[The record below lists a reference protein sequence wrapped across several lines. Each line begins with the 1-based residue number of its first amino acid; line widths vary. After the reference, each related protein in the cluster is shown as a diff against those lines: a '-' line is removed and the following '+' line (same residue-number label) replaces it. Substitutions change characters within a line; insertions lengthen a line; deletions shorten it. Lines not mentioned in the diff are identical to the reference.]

1 MGVGRKSTLNTGF
14 KKITNRGLVE
24 LPPRFRKIVV
34 LPLFNLHESLR
45 FGKGLENAYSL
56 TIRNDF
62 VIVPMHD
69 KRRAL
74 DFLNMLIVG
83 ETVPWEKGNLSN
95 GPERREKRRF

>member
-1 MGVGRKSTLNTGF
+1 LGAGRKSTLNTGF

-24 LPPRFRKIVV
+24 FPARFRKIVV
-34 LPLFNLHESLR
+34 LPLFNLQEFLR

-69 KRRAL
+69 KRRTL
-74 DFLNMLIVG
+74 DFLNMLVVG
-83 ETVPWEKGNLSN
+83 KTIPWKKGNLSDRTE
-95 GPERREKRRF
+95 G